1 MVGLFIAMLWIGLGI
16 VRDSEDTF
24 GRLVGV
30 GVLFTIG
37 MQAVI
42 NLAVVTVV
50 VPTKGIALP
59 FVSMGGTGWV
69 FTGFALGLVASLD
82 NAAAIK
88 AQRAAAA
95 AETDADAD
103 SAAPGPR
110 LHAA

>member
-1 MVGLFIAMLWIGLGI
+1 
-16 VRDSEDTF
+16 
-24 GRLVGV
+24 
-30 GVLFTIG
+30 VLFTIG

-88 AQRAAAA
+88 AARAAESPTEDGGVGDNEVRTPQA
-95 AETDADAD
+95 
-103 SAAPGPR
+103 R
-110 LHAA
+110 LRVA